1 VTETVKLLAG
11 VRVLDLSRMLAGP
24 YGSLLLADQ
33 GAEVIKIEDPEGG
46 DPMRA
51 MGPPFLPDGES
62 AYHLATSRN
71 KKSVAI
77 DLTQAEGRAVFHDL
91 VRRADVVWENF
102 RPGVMERLGC
112 GYAALSALNAGLV
125 MCSISAYGQDGP
137 YRDWPA
143 FDLALQ
149 AMGGAMSIT
158 GAPEQPP
165 VRMGLPMG
173 DLSGGLFGA
182 FAVASALFHRR
193 TTGRGV
199 HIDLSLLDCQVSLLT
214 YLAQYFWTDGR
225 VPAPMGSGHA
235 SVVPYQALAT
245 RDGHLIV
252 AVFAEK
258 FWGGFCRAAGRPEWE
273 ADPRFATNRDRV
285 AHREALGSLIAARFA
300 EDTTDAWLARLHA
313 EGVPAAPIQSI
324 DRVLADPQVKHRE
337 MIVHMDHP
345 RHGTLPTLGTPIK
358 TDRALGLHVAPP
370 PRLGQH
376 TDETLRDLLGY
387 PAEKIAALRRSK
399 AVA

>member
-1 VTETVKLLAG
+1 MSLFEG

-24 YGSLLLADQ
+24 YGSMLLADQ
-33 GAEVIKIEDPEGG
+33 GAEVIKIEEPDGG
-46 DPMRA
+46 DPMRG

-62 AYHLATSRN
+62 AYFLSINRN
-71 KKSVAI
+71 KKSVVV
-77 DLTQAEGRAVFHDL
+77 DLTAEGGRRVFHDL
-91 VRRADVVWENF
+91 VAQADVVWENF
-102 RPGVMERLGC
+102 RPGIMARLGSD
-112 GYAALSALNAGLV
+112 YAALSALNPRLV

-158 GAPEQPP
+158 GERDGTP

-173 DLSGGLFGA
+173 DLAGGMFGA
-182 FAVASALFHRR
+182 FAVAGALFRR
-193 TTGRGV
+193 ARTGRGA
-199 HIDLSLLDCQVSLLT
+199 HIDLSLLDSQVSLLS
-214 YLAQYFWTDGR
+214 YLAQYFWADGT
-225 VPAPMGSGHA
+225 VPRPLGSAHA

-258 FWGGFCRAAGRPEWE
+258 FWAVFCRAVERPEWA

-285 AHREALGSLIAARFA
+285 ANRDALVPLVERLFA
-300 EDTTDAWLARLHA
+300 ERTTAEWLARLQA
-313 EGVPAAPIQSI
+313 AGVPATPIQTV
-324 DRVLADPQVKHRE
+324 DRVLSDPQIRHRRMVVDVE
-337 MIVHMDHP
+337 HP

-358 TDRALGLHVAPP
+358 VDGAMDLDVTPA

-376 TDETLRDLLGY
+376 TDEILTGVLKYSG
-387 PAEKIAALRRSK
+387 ECVAALRQQGVI
-399 AVA
+399 A

>member
-1 VTETVKLLAG
+1 MTGAPGLFAG

-24 YGSLLLADQ
+24 YGSMLLADL
-33 GAEVIKIEDPEGG
+33 GAEVIKVEEPDGG

-62 AYHLATSRN
+62 AYFLAINRS
-71 KKSVAI
+71 KKSVAV
-77 DLTQAEGRAVFHDL
+77 DLTAAAGRAVFHDL
-91 VRRADVVWENF
+91 VRHADVVWENF
-102 RPGVMERLGC
+102 RPGIMARLGC
-112 GYAALSALNAGLV
+112 DYGTLSSANPMIV
-125 MCSISAYGQDGP
+125 VCSISAYGQSGP

-149 AMGGAMSIT
+149 AMGGAMSVT
-158 GAPEQPP
+158 GEPGRPP
-165 VRMGLPMG
+165 ARMGLPMG

-182 FAVASALFHRR
+182 LAVAGALFRR
-193 TTGRGV
+193 ELTGKGT

-214 YLAQYFWTDGR
+214 YMAQYFWTDGR
-225 VPAPMGSGHA
+225 VPGPMGSSHA

-273 ADPRFATNRDRV
+273 HDPRFATNRDRV
-285 AHREALGSLIAARFA
+285 GRRDELTALIAACFA
-300 EDTTDAWLARLHA
+300 EDTTDAWLARLQA
-313 EGVPAAPIQSI
+313 EGVPAAPIQTI
-324 DRVLADPQVKHRE
+324 DRVLVDSQVKHRE
-337 MIVHMDHP
+337 MVTVMDHP
-345 RHGTLPTLGTPIK
+345 VHGPLPTLGTPIK
-358 TDRALGLHVAPP
+358 VDGALGLHVVPP

-376 TDETLRDLLGY
+376 TDDVLGRLLGY
-387 PAEKIAALRRSK
+387 PPDRIAALRR
-399 AVA
+399 AGAIA

>member
-1 VTETVKLLAG
+1 VSLFEG

-24 YGSLLLADQ
+24 YGSMLLADL
-33 GAEVIKIEDPEGG
+33 GAEVIKIEEPDGG
-46 DPMRA
+46 DPMRV

-62 AYHLATSRN
+62 AYFLSINRN
-71 KKSVAI
+71 KKSVVI
-77 DLTQAEGRAVFHDL
+77 DLTAEGGRRVFHDL
-91 VRRADVVWENF
+91 VAQADVVWENF
-102 RPGVMERLGC
+102 RPGIMARLGSD
-112 GYAALSALNAGLV
+112 YAALSALNPRLV

-158 GAPEQPP
+158 GERDGTP

-173 DLSGGLFGA
+173 DLAGGMFGA
-182 FAVASALFHRR
+182 FAVAGALFRR
-193 TTGRGV
+193 SRTGRGA
-199 HIDLSLLDCQVSLLT
+199 HIDLSLLDSQVSLLS
-214 YLAQYFWTDGR
+214 YLAQYFWTDGT
-225 VPAPMGSGHA
+225 VPRPMGSAHS

-258 FWGGFCRAAGRPEWE
+258 FWVAFCRAVERLEWA

-285 AHREALGSLIAARFA
+285 TNRDALMPFVERLFTERTTA
-300 EDTTDAWLARLHA
+300 EWLARLRA
-313 EGVPAAPIQSI
+313 AGVPATPIQTV
-324 DRVLADPQVKHRE
+324 DRVLSDPQIRHRR
-337 MIVHMDHP
+337 MVVDVAHP
-345 RHGTLPTLGTPIK
+345 RHGTLPTLGMPIK
-358 TDRALGLHVAPP
+358 VDGAMDLEVTPA

-376 TDETLRDLLGY
+376 TDEILTGVLKYSG
-387 PAEKIAALRRSK
+387 ECVAALRQQGVI
-399 AVA
+399 A